1 MLPTYYQFYCPVK
14 ILSGE
19 KALGNIPFEMSLL
32 GVSNA
37 MVVTDRGVVEAG
49 LVTPIESAFADSDRR
64 IGFIFDEVP
73 PDSSNRV
80 VNKLAALFREKG
92 CDCFVA
98 VGGGSA
104 MDTAKG
110 ANIVISQGSRD
121 LLELQGADRIT
132 ADLKPLI
139 VVPTTAG
146 TGSEV
151 TRVAVIFNEEKNV
164 KMSFVSDKLYPRVAV
179 IDPAMTETMPPRITA
194 ATGMDA
200 LTHAV
205 EAFISIQKNP
215 LSDIFAC
222 RAVDFIRRYLLRAVE
237 NGKDR
242 EARLAMAN
250 AALFAGIA
258 FSNSM
263 VGVVHA
269 LAHAAGGVGRV
280 PHGAANALLLPWGLE
295 YNLDVSE
302 KPLAELSFHLGGAP
316 GFLDRRAQAEQTI
329 SLVRNLLDRLNRI
342 SGLPVRLR
350 DAGVREDQLPD
361 IARTAINDGA
371 LLYNPREVSYEDA
384 LSLLRKAF

>member
-1 MLPTYYQFYCPVK
+1 MLPAYYQFYCPVK

-19 KALGNIPFEMSLL
+19 NALGNIPFEMTLL
-32 GVSNA
+32 GRSSA

-49 LVTPIESAFADSDRR
+49 LVARLESAFADSDCR

-73 PDSSNRV
+73 PDSSNRI

-92 CDCFVA
+92 CDCFIA

-104 MDTAKG
+104 IDTAKG
-110 ANIVISQGSRD
+110 ANIVISQESED

-132 ADLKPLI
+132 ADMKPMI

-179 IDPAMTETMPPRITA
+179 LDPAMTQTMPPRITA

-200 LTHAV
+200 LTHAM

-222 RAVDFIRRYLLRAVE
+222 RTVDFVRRYLIRATE

-242 EARLAMAN
+242 EARLGMAN

-263 VGVVHA
+263 VGVIHA
-269 LAHAAGGVGRV
+269 LAHATGAVSHV

-302 KPLAELSFHLGGAP
+302 RAIAELSCHLGGTRE
-316 GFLDRRAQAEQTI
+316 FLDLREQAGLTI
-329 SLVRNLLDRLNRI
+329 SLVRNLLDRLNRV
-342 SGLPVRLR
+342 SGLPTRLR
-350 DAGVREDQLPD
+350 DAGVREDKLPD
-361 IARTAINDGA
+361 IAGTAINDGA
-371 LLYNPREVSYEDA
+371 LLYNPKEVSFEDA
-384 LSLLRKAF
+384 LGILRKAY